1 MPTIAPVENL
11 RCSAA
16 VEEFPPLTLPS
27 LGGILFELL
36 PLFPLSVGYVSREE
50 LGIKSSMDVVKIEG
64 PNVGPS
70 VGGIKRELP
79 ETVRVLKGTV
89 SESEGNGALEM
100 KVSVVRI
107 ADGLVVTIVVGGME
121 GSGEA
126 L

>member
-1 MPTIAPVENL
+1 MRAKGCRPEI
-11 RCSAA
+11 RW
-16 VEEFPPLTLPS
+16 
-27 LGGILFELL
+27 
-36 PLFPLSVGYVSREE
+36 
-50 LGIKSSMDVVKIEG
+50 
-64 PNVGPS
+64 
-70 VGGIKRELP
+70 RELP

-89 SESEGNGALEM
+89 SESEGNGSLEM